1 MAVKRRKPKPLLFI
15 FIFLAVICIAAG
27 GAWVYLSGPVEA
39 GNDEVVDVEI
49 SSGTSTRKIGEIL
62 EEKGLIHSQYMFMI
76 YVKLY
81 KVNNLKASTYQMNKG
96 MDLNEIINVLQEGST
111 YNPNAIKLTFKEG
124 QRITDFAKTI
134 SDNTNNDYDSIIT
147 MMKDRNYI
155 SKLITNYWFLTDVI
169 LDDDIYYPLEG
180 YLAPDTYYFDNKD
193 VDVDTI
199 INTMLKEMDN
209 KLSSYKSVIG
219 NDVHKYMT
227 MASIVELEGTNTENR
242 KMIVGVFNNRLSK
255 GMNLGSDVTT
265 YYGLQADMKN
275 DLTSQQFNTVNAYNT
290 RSTTMMGKL
299 PIGPICNPSLSSIEA
314 SIEPTDNDYLF
325 FVADKHGKIYYT
337 KTMKEHEAKIAEIK
351 ANGDWI
357 F

>member
-1 MAVKRRKPKPLLFI
+1 MAVKRKAKPLLFI
-15 FIFLAVICIAAG
+15 IILFAFMLVGLG
-27 GAWVYLSGPVEA
+27 GAWVYLSSPVEA
-39 GNDEVVDVEI
+39 GNEELIDVEI
-49 SSGTSTRKIGEIL
+49 ASGTGTNKIGEIL
-62 EEKGLIHSQYMFMI
+62 KEKNLIHSKYMFLV

-81 KVNNLKASTYQMNKG
+81 KVNNLKAATYQLNKG
-96 MDLNEIINVLQEGST
+96 MNLSEVIETLQNGST

-134 SDNTNNDYDSIIT
+134 ANNTNNDYDSIIT
-147 MMKDRNYI
+147 MMKDREYI
-155 SKLITNYWFLTDVI
+155 SKLIPNYWFLTDVI
-169 LDDDIYYPLEG
+169 LDNEIYYPLEG
-180 YLAPDTYYFDNKD
+180 YLAPDTYYFENKD
-193 VDVDTI
+193 VSVDDI
-199 INTMLKEMDN
+199 INTMLKEMDK
-209 KLSSYKSVIG
+209 KLASYKSSIG
-219 NDVHKYMT
+219 NDIHKYMT

-242 KMIVGVFNNRLSK
+242 KMIVGVFNNRLNS

-290 RSTTMMGKL
+290 RTNAMIGKL

-314 SIEPTDNDYLF
+314 SVNPTDNDYLF

>member
-1 MAVKRRKPKPLLFI
+1 MAVRRKPKPLLFV
-15 FIFLAVICIAAG
+15 FIFLVLIVVMAIC
-27 GAWVYLSGPVEA
+27 AWFYLTGPVDA
-39 GNDEVVDVEI
+39 GNDEVVEVDI
-49 SSGTSTRKIGEIL
+49 SNGTSTRRIGEIL
-62 EEKGLIHSQYMFMI
+62 EEQKLIHSRYLFMVYI
-76 YVKLY
+76 KLY
-81 KVNNLKASTYQMNKG
+81 KVNNLKASTYQLNKG
-96 MDLNEIINVLQEGST
+96 MNLNEIINTLQEGST

-134 SDNTNNDYDSIIT
+134 ANNTNNDYDSVIS
-147 MMKDRNYI
+147 MMKDREYI
-155 SKLITNYWFLTDVI
+155 SKLIPNYWFLTNVI
-169 LDDDIYYPLEG
+169 LDDNIYYPLEG
-180 YLAPDTYYFDNKD
+180 YLAPDTYYFNNKD

-199 INTMLKEMDN
+199 VNTMLKEMDN
-209 KLSSYKSVIG
+209 KLSSYKNVIG
-219 NDVHKYMT
+219 NDAHKYIT

-242 KMIVGVFNNRLSK
+242 KMIVGVFNNRLNS

-275 DLTSQQFNTVNAYNT
+275 DLSSKEFSSVNPYNT
-290 RSTTMMGKL
+290 RSTTMIGKL

-314 SIEPTDNDYLF
+314 SVEPTDNDYLF

-337 KTMKEHEAKIAEIK
+337 KTNKEHDAKVAEIK

>member
-1 MAVKRRKPKPLLFI
+1 MAVKRKAKPLLFI
-15 FIFLAVICIAAG
+15 IILFAFMLVGLG
-27 GAWVYLSGPVEA
+27 GAWVYLSSPVEA
-39 GNDEVVDVEI
+39 GNEELIDVEI
-49 SSGTSTRKIGEIL
+49 ASGTGTNKIGEIL
-62 EEKGLIHSQYMFMI
+62 KEKNLIHSKYMFLV

-81 KVNNLKASTYQMNKG
+81 KVNNLKAATYQLNKG
-96 MDLNEIINVLQEGST
+96 MNLSEVIETLQNGST

-134 SDNTNNDYDSIIT
+134 ANNTNNDYNSIIA
-147 MMKDRNYI
+147 MMKDREYI
-155 SKLITNYWFLTDVI
+155 SKFIPNYWFLTDVI
-169 LDDDIYYPLEG
+169 LDNEIYYPLEG

-193 VDVDTI
+193 VSVDDI
-199 INTMLKEMDN
+199 INTMLKEMDK
-209 KLSSYKSVIG
+209 KLASYKSSIG
-219 NDVHKYMT
+219 NDIHKYMT

-242 KMIVGVFNNRLSK
+242 KMIVGVFNNRLNS

-290 RSTTMMGKL
+290 RTNAMIGKL

-314 SIEPTDNDYLF
+314 SVNPTDNDYLF

>member
-1 MAVKRRKPKPLLFI
+1 MAVKRKAKPLLFI
-15 FIFLAVICIAAG
+15 IILFAFMLVGLG
-27 GAWVYLSGPVEA
+27 GAWVYLSSPVEA
-39 GNDEVVDVEI
+39 GNEELIDVEI
-49 SSGTSTRKIGEIL
+49 ASGTGTNKIGEIL
-62 EEKGLIHSQYMFMI
+62 KEKNLIHSKYMFMV

-81 KVNNLKASTYQMNKG
+81 KVNNLKAATYQLNKG
-96 MDLNEIINVLQEGST
+96 MNLSEVIETLQNGST

-134 SDNTNNDYDSIIT
+134 ANNTNNDYDSIIT
-147 MMKDRNYI
+147 MMKDREYI
-155 SKLITNYWFLTDVI
+155 SKLIPNYWFLTDVI
-169 LDDDIYYPLEG
+169 LDNEIYYPLEG

-193 VDVDTI
+193 VSVDDI
-199 INTMLKEMDN
+199 INTMLKEMDK
-209 KLSSYKSVIG
+209 KLASYKSSIG
-219 NDVHKYMT
+219 NDIHKYMT

-242 KMIVGVFNNRLSK
+242 KMIVGVFNNRLNS

-290 RSTTMMGKL
+290 RTNAMIGKL
-299 PIGPICNPSLSSIEA
+299 PIGPICSPSLSSIEA
-314 SIEPTDNDYLF
+314 SVNPTDNDYLF

>member
-1 MAVKRRKPKPLLFI
+1 MAVRRKPKPLLFV
-15 FIFLAVICIAAG
+15 FIFLVLIVVMAI
-27 GAWVYLSGPVEA
+27 GAWFYLTGPVDA
-39 GNDEVVDVEI
+39 GNDEVVEVDI
-49 SSGTSTRKIGEIL
+49 SNGTSTRRIGEIL
-62 EEKGLIHSQYMFMI
+62 EEQKLIHSRYLFMVYI
-76 YVKLY
+76 KLY
-81 KVNNLKASTYQMNKG
+81 KVNNLKASTYQLNKG
-96 MDLNEIINVLQEGST
+96 MNLNEIINTLQEGST

-134 SDNTNNDYDSIIT
+134 ANNTNNDYDSVIS
-147 MMKDRNYI
+147 MMKDREYI
-155 SKLITNYWFLTDVI
+155 SKLIPNYWFLTNVI
-169 LDDDIYYPLEG
+169 LDDNIYYPLEG
-180 YLAPDTYYFDNKD
+180 YLAPDTYYFNNKD

-199 INTMLKEMDN
+199 VNTMLKEMDN
-209 KLSSYKSVIG
+209 KLSSYKNVIG
-219 NDVHKYMT
+219 NDAHKYIT

-242 KMIVGVFNNRLSK
+242 KMIVGVFNNRLNS

-275 DLTSQQFNTVNAYNT
+275 DLSSKEFSSVNPYNT
-290 RSTTMMGKL
+290 RSTTMIGKL

-314 SIEPTDNDYLF
+314 SVEPTDNDYLF

-337 KTMKEHEAKIAEIK
+337 KTNKEHDAKVAEIK

>member
-1 MAVKRRKPKPLLFI
+1 MAVKRKAKPLLFI
-15 FIFLAVICIAAG
+15 IILFAFMLVGLG
-27 GAWVYLSGPVEA
+27 GAWVYLSSPVEA
-39 GNDEVVDVEI
+39 GNEELIDVEI
-49 SSGTSTRKIGEIL
+49 ASGTGTNKIGEIL
-62 EEKGLIHSQYMFMI
+62 KEKNLIHSKYMFLV

-81 KVNNLKASTYQMNKG
+81 KVNNLKAATYQLNKG
-96 MDLNEIINVLQEGST
+96 MNLSEVIETLQNGST

-134 SDNTNNDYDSIIT
+134 ANNTNNDYNSIIT
-147 MMKDRNYI
+147 MMKDREYI
-155 SKLITNYWFLTDVI
+155 SKLIPNYWFLTDVI
-169 LDDDIYYPLEG
+169 LDNEIYYPLEG

-193 VDVDTI
+193 VSVDDI
-199 INTMLKEMDN
+199 INTMLKEMDK
-209 KLSSYKSVIG
+209 KLASYKSSIG
-219 NDVHKYMT
+219 NDIHKYMT

-242 KMIVGVFNNRLSK
+242 KMIVGVFNNRLNS

-290 RSTTMMGKL
+290 RTNAMIGKL

-314 SIEPTDNDYLF
+314 SVNPTDNDYLF

>member
-1 MAVKRRKPKPLLFI
+1 MAVKRKAKPLLFI
-15 FIFLAVICIAAG
+15 IILFAFMLVGLG
-27 GAWVYLSGPVEA
+27 GAWVYLSSPVEA
-39 GNDEVVDVEI
+39 GNQELIDVEI
-49 SSGTSTRKIGEIL
+49 ASGTGTNKIGEIL
-62 EEKGLIHSQYMFMI
+62 KEKNLIHSKYMFLV

-81 KVNNLKASTYQMNKG
+81 KVNNLKAATYQLNKG
-96 MDLNEIINVLQEGST
+96 MNLSEVIETLQNGST

-134 SDNTNNDYDSIIT
+134 ANNTNNDYDSIIT
-147 MMKDRNYI
+147 MMKDREYI
-155 SKLITNYWFLTDVI
+155 SKLIPNYWFLTDVI
-169 LDDDIYYPLEG
+169 LDNEIYYPLEG

-193 VDVDTI
+193 VSVDDI
-199 INTMLKEMDN
+199 INTMLKEMDK
-209 KLSSYKSVIG
+209 KLASYKSSIG
-219 NDVHKYMT
+219 NDIHKYMT

-242 KMIVGVFNNRLSK
+242 KMIVGVFNNRLNS

-290 RSTTMMGKL
+290 RTNAMIGKL

-314 SIEPTDNDYLF
+314 SVNPTDNDYLF

>member
-1 MAVKRRKPKPLLFI
+1 MAVKRKAKPLLFI
-15 FIFLAVICIAAG
+15 IILFAFMLVGLG
-27 GAWVYLSGPVEA
+27 GAWVYLSSPVEA
-39 GNDEVVDVEI
+39 GNEELIDVEI
-49 SSGTSTRKIGEIL
+49 ASGTGTNKIGEIL
-62 EEKGLIHSQYMFMI
+62 KEKNLIHSKYMFLV

-81 KVNNLKASTYQMNKG
+81 KVNNLKAATYQLNKG
-96 MDLNEIINVLQEGST
+96 MNLSEVIETLQNGST

-134 SDNTNNDYDSIIT
+134 ANNTNNDYDSIIT
-147 MMKDRNYI
+147 MMKDREYI
-155 SKLITNYWFLTDVI
+155 SKLIPNYWFLTDVI
-169 LDDDIYYPLEG
+169 LDNEIYYPLEG

-193 VDVDTI
+193 VSVDDI
-199 INTMLKEMDN
+199 INTMLKEMDK
-209 KLSSYKSVIG
+209 KLASYKSSIG
-219 NDVHKYMT
+219 NDIHKYMT

-242 KMIVGVFNNRLSK
+242 KMIVGVFNNRLNS

-290 RSTTMMGKL
+290 RTNAMIGKL
-299 PIGPICNPSLSSIEA
+299 PIGPICSPSLSSIEA
-314 SIEPTDNDYLF
+314 SVNPTDNDYLF

>member
-15 FIFLAVICIAAG
+15 FVFFILIALAAVG
-27 GAWVYLSGPVEA
+27 GWFYLTSPVEA
-39 GNDEVVDVEI
+39 GNDEVVEVEI
-49 SSGTSTRKIGEIL
+49 TSGTSTRKIGEIL
-62 EEKGLIHSQYMFMI
+62 EEKKLIHSQYMFMI
-76 YVKLY
+76 YIKLY
-81 KVNNLKASTYQMNKG
+81 KVSNLKASTYQLNKG
-96 MDLNEIINVLQEGST
+96 MDLSEIIKTLEEGST
-111 YNPNAIKLTFKEG
+111 YNPDAIKLTFKEG
-124 QRITDFAKTI
+124 QRITDYAKTI
-134 SDNTNNDYDSIIT
+134 ANSTNNDYDSIIST
-147 MMKDRNYI
+147 MKDREYI
-155 SKLITNYWFLTDVI
+155 SKLIPNYWFLTDVI
-169 LDDDIYYPLEG
+169 LDENIYYPLEG

-193 VDVDTI
+193 VDLDTI
-199 INTMLKEMDN
+199 VNTMLKEMDK
-209 KLSSYKSVIG
+209 KLADYKSSIG
-219 NDVHKYMT
+219 NDIHKYMT

-242 KMIVGVFNNRLSK
+242 KMIVGVFNNRLNS

-290 RSTTMMGKL
+290 RTNAMIGKL

-314 SIEPTDNDYLF
+314 SVNPTDNDYLF

-337 KTMKEHEAKIAEIK
+337 KTIKEHEAKVAEIK

>member
-1 MAVKRRKPKPLLFI
+1 MAVRRKPKPLLFI
-15 FIFLAVICIAAG
+15 FIFFALILISAG
-27 GAWVYLSGPVEA
+27 GAWMYLSGPVES
-39 GNDEVVDVEI
+39 GNEEVVEVEI

-62 EEKGLIHSQYMFMI
+62 EEKNLIHSKYMFMV

-81 KVNNLKASTYQMNKG
+81 SVNNLKASTYQMNKG
-96 MDLNEIINVLQEGST
+96 MNLDEIINVLQEGST

-134 SDNTNNDYDSIIT
+134 SNNTNNDYDSIISL
-147 MMKDRNYI
+147 MKDRDYI
-155 SKLITNYWFLTDVI
+155 SKFIPNYWFLTDVI
-169 LDDDIYYPLEG
+169 LDKDIYYPLEG
-180 YLAPDTYYFDNKD
+180 YLAPDTYYFDNKE
-193 VDVDTI
+193 VELDTI

-209 KLSSYKSVIG
+209 KLSKYKTVMG
-219 NDVHKYMT
+219 TDVHKFMT

-242 KMIVGVFNNRLSK
+242 KMIVGVFNNRLKS

-290 RSTTMMGKL
+290 RTNAMIGKL
-299 PIGPICNPSLSSIEA
+299 PIGPICNPSLSSIDA
-314 SIEPTDNDYLF
+314 SVEPTDNDYLF

-337 KTMKEHEAKIAEIK
+337 RTMKEHEAKIAEIK
-351 ANGDWI
+351 SNGDWI

>member
-1 MAVKRRKPKPLLFI
+1 MAVKRKAKPLLFI
-15 FIFLAVICIAAG
+15 IILFAFMLVGLG
-27 GAWVYLSGPVEA
+27 GALVYLSSPVEA
-39 GNDEVVDVEI
+39 GNEELIDVEI
-49 SSGTSTRKIGEIL
+49 ASGTGTNKIGEIL
-62 EEKGLIHSQYMFMI
+62 KEKNLIHSKYMFLV

-81 KVNNLKASTYQMNKG
+81 KVNNLKAATYQLNKG
-96 MDLNEIINVLQEGST
+96 MNLSEVIETLQNGST

-134 SDNTNNDYDSIIT
+134 ANNTNNDYDSIIT
-147 MMKDRNYI
+147 MMKDREYI
-155 SKLITNYWFLTDVI
+155 SKLIPNYWFLTDVI
-169 LDDDIYYPLEG
+169 LDNEIYYPLEG

-193 VDVDTI
+193 VSVDDI
-199 INTMLKEMDN
+199 INTMLKEMN
-209 KLSSYKSVIG
+209 KNLASYKSSIG
-219 NDVHKYMT
+219 NDIHKYMT

-242 KMIVGVFNNRLSK
+242 KMIVGVFNNRLNS

-290 RSTTMMGKL
+290 RTNAMIGKL
-299 PIGPICNPSLSSIEA
+299 PIGPICSPSLSSIEA
-314 SIEPTDNDYLF
+314 SVNPTDNDYLF